1 MSSEEKK
8 QDSVE
13 EKKQVTRREFVKG
26 AAVMGAAA
34 ASAGVLAACAP
45 APSAPAATS
54 APAASAPGAT
64 AALPQ
69 KWDKETDVVVVGTG
83 IAGLPA
89 AIEAKNAG
97 ADVIVLEKNT
107 RPGGLAFHSGGHFI
121 LGNTRIIRE
130 DGLQD
135 SAEAWA
141 EDELKT
147 GDYRGVPEVIKAYST
162 EGDNTIT
169 FYEKL
174 GIVWQ
179 GKGRANSS
187 PGHRINRSH
196 FALAQPGKYPG
207 GFPASGGVGFIAV
220 LLKEVSR
227 LGISILLQHRMTR
240 IYRSDPTGPVVGVE
254 VSTPT
259 GTINIK
265 ARKGVVLAS
274 GGWVDNAQLCK
285 AWDPRIVDSPAGTGD
300 FYPDMWP
307 YHNYSMGDGLLAA
320 QAIGAGFTDMSFV
333 SYIYI
338 RCGTKQYALWEPQ
351 NDQTATGSGSGI
363 EAFMAK
369 AWQRTIFVKNDGKR
383 FVNEQLGESDSAT
396 LVGGKDVNYERSQF
410 VLAYID
416 LQDRPRNA
424 WAITDADGAVAIK
437 WPVDKMKNPNP
448 KEVPALYPD
457 MVAIADTLQEL
468 AGKMKMP
475 ADALQATVDKYN
487 GFVDAGK
494 DADFGKLMPFNKI
507 SKPPFYAAKA
517 MGLRHTQRNGLRIN
531 SKAQVVQCS
540 DCWDGAEPRSIDQ
553 EKVIPHLYAA
563 GEVAGFL
570 GWRRPHGTLGPYT
583 IMGRFAG
590 KNAAAE
596 KSWG

>member
-8 QDSVE
+8 QE
-13 EKKQVTRREFVKG
+13 GITRREFIKE

-34 ASAGVLAACAP
+34 AGAGVLAACTP
-45 APSAPAATS
+45 APSAPVSPATS
-54 APAASAPGAT
+54 APAVA
-64 AALPQ
+64 PQ

-97 ADVIVLEKNT
+97 ADVILLEKNS

-130 DGLQD
+130 EGLQD
-135 SAEAWA
+135 SPEAWF
-141 EDELKT
+141 EDEMKT

-162 EGDNTIT
+162 KGDEILTW
-169 FYEKL
+169 FEKL
-174 GIVWQ
+174 GLVWQ
-179 GKGRANSS
+179 TKGRSNGS

-196 FALAQPGKYPG
+196 WALAQPGKYPG
-207 GFPASGGVGFIAV
+207 GYPESGGLAEITV
-220 LLKEVSR
+220 LLREVNR
-227 LGISILLQHRMTR
+227 LGIPILLQHRMTR
-240 IYRSDPTGPVVGVE
+240 IHRLDRNGPVVGVE

-265 ARKGVVLAS
+265 ARKGVVLAT
-274 GGWVDNAQLCK
+274 GGWVDNAQMCK
-285 AWDPRIVDSPAGTGD
+285 EWDPRIVDDTPGQGD

-307 YHNYSMGDGLLAA
+307 YHNYSMGDGLIAA

-333 SYIYI
+333 SYVYT
-338 RCGTKQYALWEPQ
+338 RCGTKQYALWEPR
-351 NDQTATGSGSGI
+351 NDQTQTIGGSGI
-363 EAFMAK
+363 EAFKAK

-383 FVNEQLGESDSAT
+383 FVNEELGESDDNA
-396 LVGGKDVNYERSQF
+396 LVGGKDVNYERSPF
-410 VLAYID
+410 ILAYIN

-424 WAITDADGAVAIK
+424 WAITDSEGAVAIK
-437 WPVDKMKNPNP
+437 WPIDQMKNPNP
-448 KEVPALYPD
+448 KQVPALYPD
-457 MVAIADTLQEL
+457 MIAIADTLQEL

-475 ADALQATVDKYN
+475 ADALQATVNKYN

-494 DADFGKLMPFNKI
+494 DADFGKPMPLYKI

-531 SKAQVVQCS
+531 SKAQVVECS
-540 DCWDGAEPRSIDQ
+540 DCWDGMETKSVDKQ
-553 EKVIPHLYAA
+553 KVIPHLYAA

-570 GWRRPHGTLGPYT
+570 GWRRPHGTLGIYA
-583 IMGRFAG
+583 ILGRFAG
-590 KNAAAE
+590 QNAAAE
-596 KSWG
+596 KPWA